1 LHAQKEECPPGQRSG
16 QARLRENKSAKDG
29 LFHYNLWKPDG
40 DSRRKLESY
49 GKILRSK
56 LEERRGLLV
65 PGAADA
71 LAARVIAGLGFE
83 AVYVT
88 GAGVTNALLGLPDLG
103 FISLSELAQQTAA
116 IRDAVEL
123 PIIVDADTGFGNP
136 LNVRHTVQVLERAG
150 ANAIQ
155 IEDQVFPKRC
165 GHFSGKQV
173 ISPEEMAAKI
183 RAAVDARRDA
193 DFLIIA
199 RTDARAVHGF
209 QVAIDRA
216 TQWIEAGADVTF
228 VEAPETLDEVRRIPS
243 LLRAP
248 QIINVVVGGKTPIV
262 NFAKLAA
269 MGYGIVLYA
278 NAALQG
284 AIAGM
289 QSALAELKATG
300 ILDESSGKIA
310 SFEERQRLVRKPFFD
325 DLEERYSSE

>member
-1 LHAQKEECPPGQRSG
+1 LDHFG
-16 QARLRENKSAKDG
+16 
-29 LFHYNLWKPDG
+29 
-40 DSRRKLESY
+40 KL
-49 GKILRSK
+49 LRSK

-71 LAARVIAGLGFE
+71 LAARVIASLGFE
-83 AVYVT
+83 AIYIT
-88 GAGVTNALLGLPDLG
+88 GAGVTNTLLGLPDLG
-103 FISLSELAQQTAA
+103 FISLPELSQQTSA

-173 ISPEEMAAKI
+173 IVAEEMTAKI
-183 RAAVDARRDA
+183 KAAADARRSG

-199 RTDARAVHGF
+199 RTDARADHGF
-209 QVAIDRA
+209 QAAMDRA
-216 TQWIEAGADVTF
+216 NLYIDAGADVTF
-228 VEAPETLDEVRRIPS
+228 VEAPESIEEMKRIPTH
-243 LLRAP
+243 LRAP
-248 QIINVVVGGKTPIV
+248 QLINIVPGGKTPIV
-262 NFAKLAA
+262 DAATLGSMGFA
-269 MGYGIVLYA
+269 MVLYA

-284 AIAGM
+284 AVAGM
-289 QSALAELKATG
+289 QAALSELKARG

-310 SFEERQRLVRKPFFD
+310 TFAERQRLVQKPLFDELERK
-325 DLEERYSSE
+325 YSNK

>member
-1 LHAQKEECPPGQRSG
+1 LDHFG
-16 QARLRENKSAKDG
+16 
-29 LFHYNLWKPDG
+29 
-40 DSRRKLESY
+40 KL
-49 GKILRSK
+49 LRSK

-71 LAARVIAGLGFE
+71 LAARVIASLGFE
-83 AVYVT
+83 AIYIT
-88 GAGVTNALLGLPDLG
+88 GAGVTNTLLGLPDLG
-103 FISLSELAQQTAA
+103 FISLPELSQQTSA

-173 ISPEEMAAKI
+173 IVAEEMTAKI
-183 RAAVDARRDA
+183 KAAADARRSG

-199 RTDARAVHGF
+199 RTDARADHGF
-209 QVAIDRA
+209 QAAMDRA
-216 TQWIEAGADVTF
+216 NLYIDAGADVTF
-228 VEAPETLDEVRRIPS
+228 VEAPESIEEMKRIPT

-248 QIINVVVGGKTPIV
+248 QLINIVPGGKTPIV
-262 NFAKLAA
+262 DAATLGSMGFA
-269 MGYGIVLYA
+269 MVLYA

-284 AIAGM
+284 AVAGM
-289 QSALAELKATG
+289 QAALSELKARG

-310 SFEERQRLVRKPFFD
+310 TFAERQRLVQKPLFDELERK
-325 DLEERYSSE
+325 YSNK

>member
-1 LHAQKEECPPGQRSG
+1 LDQ
-16 QARLRENKSAKDG
+16 
-29 LFHYNLWKPDG
+29 F
-40 DSRRKLESY
+40 

-56 LEERRGLLV
+56 LEERRGLVL
-65 PGAADA
+65 PGAANA
-71 LAARVIAGLGFE
+71 LAARVIVSLGFE
-83 AVYVT
+83 AIYIT
-88 GAGVTNALLGLPDLG
+88 GAGITNALLGLPDLG
-103 FISLSELAQQTAA
+103 FISLPELAQQTSA

-173 ISPEEMAAKI
+173 IAAEEMAAKI
-183 RAAVDARRDA
+183 KAAADARRSP

-199 RTDARAVHGF
+199 RTDARAQDGF
-209 QVAIDRA
+209 QAAIDRA
-216 TQWIEAGADVTF
+216 AKWIESGADATF
-228 VEAPETLDEVRRIPS
+228 VEAPESFDEVQRIPT

-248 QIINVVVGGKTPIV
+248 QIINMVPGGKTPIV
-262 NFAKLAA
+262 DAAALAS
-269 MGYGIVLYA
+269 MGYAAVLYA

-289 QSALAELKATG
+289 QGALSELKAKG
-300 ILDESSGKIA
+300 FLDETSGKIA
-310 SFEERQRLVRKPFFD
+310 SFAERQKLVQKPLFDELERK
-325 DLEERYSSE
+325 YAAK